1 MVTILTK
8 IPMALIR
15 VMAVCAVAA
24 LVLANGVNR
33 SALAAVDRSDTKRSA
48 AALQLAPQ
56 DRVWF
61 KKAFKFADKGDWR
74 RAMQMARNAKH
85 PLPRKVITWS
95 YYRQP
100 KAAVSFDTIA
110 DFIGDNPHWP
120 AQRQLRK
127 SAEEALWGNHKVSDA
142 VVMAWFEKHPPQTGP
157 GFARL
162 AQAHFKH
169 GDLAEGRIHLRRAWT
184 RFTMSKRQARSI
196 YRRHKKHLRAEDHWN
211 RLDRLLWKG
220 HRQSSLRMLSLV
232 SKGQRRLAEARIALM
247 TRSGNVDGKIAKVP
261 KKLRSDPGLMYERAR
276 WRRRAKLD
284 ERAWEILTAPI
295 ATANGEENL
304 QAAKRWWIERR
315 YQSRKAL
322 SASKPRIAY
331 KITKNHGQKPGTSG
345 HAEAEWLAGWIAFRH
360 LSEPK
365 VAYRHFTGLY
375 DVVKFPLSLSRASYW
390 AARAA
395 NVIGDKAL
403 TEKWYAIAVRYPGT
417 YYGQL
422 AQESTGA
429 QQVWSLPPEPKPD
442 TATIRLFE
450 ARELVRAVRL
460 LADLKQTGRAR
471 LIVYHL
477 ARTAKTPETQILA
490 ARLATAIDRNDVAV
504 RTAKIAARS
513 GTPGYRTGYPM
524 MKLPHSRV
532 DAALVHAITRQESE
546 FNTRAVSRSG
556 ARGLMQ
562 LMPATA
568 KAVSRRQK
576 LRYRRAKLFDPNYN
590 LRLGTAYLDGLLKR
604 FGGSYIMA
612 VAAYNAGPHRVK
624 RWVREFGDPRKSGT
638 DVVDWVESIP
648 FTETRN
654 YVQRVMENLQIFRVR
669 LTNVNGGLALTQD
682 LRRGRKGGAAP
693 TL

>member
-8 IPMALIR
+8 FATSIIR
-15 VMAVCAVAA
+15 AVAIAAVAA
-24 LVLANGVNR
+24 LLLTNIVNRPAYAAVNR
-33 SALAAVDRSDTKRSA
+33 SDKNNPTAGQ
-48 AALQLAPQ
+48 QLAPQ

-61 KKAFKFADKGDWR
+61 RKAFKFADKGDWR
-74 RAMQMARNAKH
+74 RAMQMARNAKN
-85 PLPRKVITWS
+85 PLPRKIITWS

-100 KAAVSFDTIA
+100 KAAVSFDVIA
-110 DFIGDNPHWP
+110 DFIGDNPQWP
-120 AQRQLRK
+120 AQKELRK
-127 SAEEALWGNHKVSDA
+127 RAEEALWGKRRISDA
-142 VVMAWFEKHPPQTGP
+142 VVKAWFEKHPPLTGP

-162 AQAHFKH
+162 AQVRFNE
-169 GDLAEGRIHLRRAWT
+169 GNQAEGRKHLRHAWT
-184 RFTMSKRQARSI
+184 RFTMSKSQTRDI
-196 YRRHKKHLRAEDHWN
+196 YRRYKKHLRAEDHWS

-220 HRQSSLRMLSLV
+220 HRQSATRMLSLV
-232 SKGQRRLAEARIALM
+232 SKGQRRLAEARLALM
-247 TRSGNVDGKIAKVP
+247 TRSGNVDGKIARVS
-261 KKLRSDPGLMYERAR
+261 KKLRSDPGLLYERAR

-284 ERAWEILTAPI
+284 ERAWEILTQPI
-295 ATANGEENL
+295 AAVDGEDNP

-322 SASKPRIAY
+322 SAEKPKIAY

-360 LSEPK
+360 LSDANT
-365 VAYRHFTGLY
+365 AYRHFSGLY
-375 DVVKFPLSLSRASYW
+375 DAVKFPLSLSRASYW

-395 NVIGDKAL
+395 SAVGNKAL
-403 TEKWYAIAVRYPGT
+403 ATKWYDVAVQYPGT

-422 AQESTGA
+422 ALETTGA
-429 QQVWSLPPEPKPD
+429 KQGWSLPPEPNPD
-442 TATIRLFE
+442 TATVRLFE
-450 ARELVRAVRL
+450 ARELVRAVRI
-460 LADLKQTGRAR
+460 LAELKQTGRAR

-477 ARTAKTPETQILA
+477 ARTAKSPETQILA
-490 ARLATAIDRNDVAV
+490 ARLATSIDRKDVAV

-513 GTPGYRTGYPM
+513 GTPGFRTGYPM
-524 MKLPHSRV
+524 VALPHTRV

-546 FNTRAVSRSG
+546 FNTRAVSSSG

-576 LRYRRAKLFDPNYN
+576 LRYRRAKLFDPTYN
-590 LRLGTAYLDGLLKR
+590 LRLGTAYLGGLLNR

-612 VAAYNAGPHRVK
+612 VAAYNAGPHRVR
-624 RWVREFGDPRKSGT
+624 RWVKEYGDPRRT
-638 DVVDWVESIP
+638 NVDVVDWVESIP

-669 LTNVNGGLALTQD
+669 ISNVNGGLALTQD
-682 LRRGRKGGAAP
+682 LRRGRKVAAAP